1 MGEAL
6 EIIAG
11 DITGVVAAG
20 TYTGIT
26 PHSGNSLTVRNA
38 ADDADIRLL
47 TVWADVQ
54 VGNSLRIRSPRLHD
68 NVQGMRFET
77 IASDLKPLLDPMFSQ
92 KLIPQDVLVVE
103 MDEST
108 AAADVQ
114 TACAL
119 IYYKDLPGIAGRFI
133 GPEELKNRMVNIL
146 TVENTIDSG
155 AGGDWLGSE
164 AINAEF
170 DLLKANTDYAIL
182 GYLVSVEC
190 AAVRYRGSD
199 IGNLGVGGPGTET
212 ERDLTENWFIY
223 LSERS
228 GLNLIPVFNSANKSA
243 MLIDVAQ
250 DENGGDPVVT
260 TILAQ
265 LMPSA

>member
-1 MGEAL
+1 MGKAL

-38 ADDADIRLL
+38 AEGSDVRLL
-47 TVWADVQ
+47 TAWADTQ
-54 VGNSLRIRSPRLHD
+54 VTSSLRIRSPRMHD
-68 NVQGMRFET
+68 NVQGFRAEVV
-77 IASDLKPLLDPMFSQ
+77 ASQVVPLIDPAVPQ
-92 KLIPQDVLVVE
+92 KLIPQDVLAIE
-103 MDEST
+103 IDES
-108 AAADVQ
+108 AAAGDIQ

-119 IYYKDLPGIAGRFI
+119 IYYADLPGIEGRFI
-133 GPEELKNRMVNIL
+133 GLEALKSRLRNVL

-155 AGGDWLGSE
+155 VGGDWLGSE

-170 DLLKANTDYAIL
+170 DLLKANTDYALL

-199 IGNLGVGGPGTET
+199 IGNLGIGGPGNET
-212 ERDLTENWFIY
+212 QQSITRNWFVW
-223 LSERS
+223 LTERS
-228 GLNLIPVFNSANKSA
+228 GIDLIPVFNSANKA
-243 MLIDVAQ
+243 AVLIDVAQ
-250 DENGGDPVVT
+250 DENAGDPVVT
-260 TILAQ
+260 TILAE
-265 LMPSA
+265 LASV